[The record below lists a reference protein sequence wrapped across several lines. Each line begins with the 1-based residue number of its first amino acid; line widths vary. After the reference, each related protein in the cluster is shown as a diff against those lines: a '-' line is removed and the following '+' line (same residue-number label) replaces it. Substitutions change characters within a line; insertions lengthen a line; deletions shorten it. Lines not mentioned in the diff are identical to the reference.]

1 MQWLQAIFQ
10 SKPQHKYAI
19 NSKMLGDEN
28 LIAWSNLGY
37 WDAKTTSYP
46 DACRRLASRLADAVA
61 LSATDRLLDLGCGQ
75 GASLQLW
82 NAQYHVQHIEAVEL
96 QADCVCLIQHN
107 LDCIDR
113 IQCASFLNLD
123 AANFEFKFD
132 VILCIDAA
140 YHYDLNSFLNTV
152 SRLLNVPGRLGFHS
166 LSLTEKFDSLTAVQK
181 LKYQALLKCAD
192 VRLADLNTAQQ
203 IKQRLGQYGY
213 GEIQIEPLTEPVLFG
228 FSNYIQKRQQ
238 ARSKARPEARPKKS
252 SGVLNLKKRL
262 DRFKIEMTAKL
273 CQKLYVDG
281 LIDYVQ
287 ITAKKRDENER
298 TSETTKPH

>member
-1 MQWLQAIFQ
+1 MQWLQAMFQ

-46 DACRRLASRLADAVA
+46 HACRRLASRLADAVT
-61 LSATDRLLDLGCGQ
+61 LSSTDRLLDLGCGQ

-82 NAQYHVQHIEAVEL
+82 NAQYHVRHIEAVEL
-96 QADCVCLIQHN
+96 QAHCVSLIQQN
-107 LDCIDR
+107 LDFIHR
-113 IQCASFLNLD
+113 IQCTSFLNLNVRD
-123 AANFEFKFD
+123 FEFKFD
-132 VILCIDAA
+132 VILCIDAV
-140 YHYDLNSFLNTV
+140 YHYHLNSFLNSV
-152 SRLLNVPGRLGFHS
+152 STLLNVQGRLGFHS

-203 IKQRLGQYGY
+203 IKQLLWQHGY
-213 GEIQIEPLTEPVLFG
+213 DEIQIEPLTEPVLSG
-228 FSNYIQKRQQ
+228 FSDYIQKRQQ
-238 ARSKARPEARPKKS
+238 ARPKATPKKWP
-252 SGVLNLKKRL
+252 VELTLNKRL

-273 CQKLYVDG
+273 CQKLYIDG

-287 ITAKKRDENER
+287 ITAKKRDENHR
-298 TSETTKPH
+298 TPETTKPH

>member
-1 MQWLQAIFQ
+1 MQWLQAMFQ

-19 NSKMLGDEN
+19 NSKMLGDDN

-46 DACRRLASRLADAVA
+46 HACRRLASRLADAVT
-61 LSATDRLLDLGCGQ
+61 LSSTDRLLDLGCGQ

-82 NAQYHVQHIEAVEL
+82 NAQYHVRHIEAVEL
-96 QADCVCLIQHN
+96 QVHCVRLIQHN
-107 LDCIDR
+107 LDFIHR
-113 IQCASFLNLD
+113 IQCDSFLNLNTQ
-123 AANFEFKFD
+123 NFEFKFD

-140 YHYDLNSFLNTV
+140 YHYDLNLFLNTI
-152 SRLLNVPGRLGFHS
+152 STLLNVQGRLGFHT
-166 LSLTEKFDSLTAVQK
+166 LSLAEKFDSLTAVQK

-203 IKQRLGQYGY
+203 IKQRLGQHGY
-213 GEIQIEPLTEPVLFG
+213 GEIQIEPLTEPVLSG
-228 FSNYIQKRQQ
+228 FSDYIQKRQQ
-238 ARSKARPEARPKKS
+238 ARPKARPKKS
-252 SGVLNLKKRL
+252 SGMLSLKKSL

-273 CQKLYVDG
+273 CQKLYTEG

-287 ITAKKRDENER
+287 ITAKKRDENHR
-298 TSETTKPH
+298 MPETTKPH